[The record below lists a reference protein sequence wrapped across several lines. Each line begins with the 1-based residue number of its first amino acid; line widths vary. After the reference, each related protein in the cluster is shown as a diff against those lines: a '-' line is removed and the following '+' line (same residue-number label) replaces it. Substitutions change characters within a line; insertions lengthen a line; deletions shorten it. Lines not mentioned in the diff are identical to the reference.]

1 MPSLSTIN
9 DFFNFPKMCYFCK
22 KGSKAFKVSL
32 SCYSSSSSQ
41 CILTEEEKKKFY
53 FKCPICGF
61 VNQLDFTQMCNE
73 YTVKLLQNKT
83 LLVTAN
89 ILKEIGKKWLI
100 LCVEEIE
107 IEQAF
112 IKLKLQEY
120 DLFLIII
127 YTNSL

>member
-1 MPSLSTIN
+1 
-9 DFFNFPKMCYFCK
+9 
-22 KGSKAFKVSL
+22 
-32 SCYSSSSSQ
+32 
-41 CILTEEEKKKFY
+41 
-53 FKCPICGF
+53 
-61 VNQLDFTQMCNE
+61 MCNE

-120 DLFLIII
+120 DGFLIIIII